1 MQSTV
6 RSDQSI
12 GTTAVLCAIHP
23 LVHVVRAG
31 RPIGIV
37 TAADCQAAVH
47 FGLAEAPIGWITRQ
61 ASHPSPQHIAPS
73 YLAWADLA
81 VQFPPALVQFLE
93 HLTDICVQ
101 HGVRLFLVGGVV
113 RALFR
118 REVLTDLDVAIVGDF
133 ASIIDAIAN
142 QTGGMIVQR
151 SAFQTAS
158 LTFPTALQP
167 ILGMTHYDV
176 VAARSE
182 HYAAIGALPSVV
194 PAPDI
199 AVDLRR
205 RDLTIN
211 AMAVELLVGA
221 PLPVHDPFG
230 GWADVHAGQARMV
243 HPLSFFEDPTR
254 LIRLA
259 RITARLQLQ
268 VDTRLRR
275 LITWAVAADVCAT
288 VSRYRWLQELL
299 RTCDEADPAP
309 AMRLLQRWGV
319 LAQILPGVRVRD
331 ADHAALI
338 RVPPTERLLVL
349 LWRMPLQELA
359 ATVDA
364 WTEFPVA
371 YRELVALRQTRRTW
385 RRWLASRPSRSI
397 RALAGFDPVLLRMV
411 AILEPTLAPLL
422 ARNEAIQAQA
432 QLRIKGR
439 DLIAAGVPAGPAI
452 GVLLERLQTQLWD
465 DAWAGV
471 AACDTAEQQLA
482 CALQMRRVVR

>member
-1 MQSTV
+1 MQPTV
-6 RSDQSI
+6 PSDQSI
-12 GTTAVLCAIHP
+12 GATAVLCATHP
-23 LVHVVRAG
+23 LVHVLRAG
-31 RPIGIV
+31 RQIGIA
-37 TAADCQAAVH
+37 TATDCQAAVH
-47 FGLAEAPIGWITRQ
+47 FGLAQAPIGWICRP
-61 ASHPSPQHIAPS
+61 AVHPSPHQIAPL
-73 YLAWADLA
+73 YLTWADLGA
-81 VQFPPALVQFLE
+81 QFHPALVQFLE
-93 HLTDICVQ
+93 HLTDICGQ
-101 HGVRLFLVGGVV
+101 HAVRLYLVGGVV

-133 ASIIDAIAN
+133 AAIIDAIATA
-142 QTGGMIVQR
+142 TGGTIVQR

-158 LTFPTALQP
+158 LTFPATLQP
-167 ILGMTHYDV
+167 LLGMTHYDV

-182 HYAAIGALPSVV
+182 HYATIGALPSVV

-205 RDLTIN
+205 RDLTMN

-230 GWADVHAGQARMV
+230 GWADVHAGLARMV

-259 RITARLQLQ
+259 RIAARLQLR
-268 VDTRLRR
+268 VDMRLRR
-275 LITWAVAADVCAT
+275 LITWAVAAEVCAT

-309 AMRLLQRWGV
+309 ALHLLQRWGV
-319 LAQILPGVRVRD
+319 LAQILPGARLRD

-338 RVPPTERLLVL
+338 AVPPTERLLVL

-397 RALAGFDPVLLRMV
+397 RALAGFDPVQLRTV
-411 AILEPTLAPLL
+411 AILEPTLAQLL
-422 ARNEAIQAQA
+422 ARNAAIQTHAP
-432 QLRIKGR
+432 LRIKGR

-452 GVLLERLQTQLWD
+452 GLLLEQLQTQLWD
-465 DAWAGV
+465 DTWAGL
-471 AACDTAEQQLA
+471 AACNTAEQQLA
-482 CALQMRRVVR
+482 RALQMRRVVK